1 MSDTLRLHV
10 EVSHSLAASKIQIQ
24 SELRSAMFIG
34 FKYVLG
40 SEWQLNRNNEL
51 KFELEGLKLLQETG
65 FLLWELKTKINVYA
79 QNLNVLQESFS

>member
-1 MSDTLRLHV
+1 MTNELSSKLLGIINSLLKSVETINGSMSDTLRLHV

-40 SEWQLNRNNEL
+40 SEWQLNRNIEL
-51 KFELEGLKLLQETG
+51 KFELVGP
-65 FLLWELKTKINVYA
+65 
-79 QNLNVLQESFS
+79 